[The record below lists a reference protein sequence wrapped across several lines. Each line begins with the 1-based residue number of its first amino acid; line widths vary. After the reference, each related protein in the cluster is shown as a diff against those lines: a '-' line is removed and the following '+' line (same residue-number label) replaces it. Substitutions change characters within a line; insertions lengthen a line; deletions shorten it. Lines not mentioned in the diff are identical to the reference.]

1 MASVKRLED
10 LEIWQLSRLLCNDI
24 FEIIRNTGLN
34 RNFKLANQI
43 EGSSGS
49 VMDNIAE
56 GFERNGNKEFI
67 QFLSIAKASCGET
80 RSQLYRILDRK
91 FISQEKFDKL
101 RSQTEQLSIKISNLM
116 DYLSKSEMKGSKYNK
131 PKDWQRILLNDQN
144 TIWTLER
151 LNDVNNN

>member
-1 MASVKRLED
+1 MASVKRFED

-24 FEIIRNTGLN
+24 FDIIRNTGLN
-34 RNFKLANQI
+34 RNFKLANQN

-91 FISQEKFDKL
+91 FINQEKFDKL

-131 PKDWQRILLNDQN
+131 PKD
-144 TIWTLER
+144 
-151 LNDVNNN
+151 